1 MTVKDLIIELLNTD
15 INKEVSVEYP
25 TSNGKIVGNYSRYD
39 VADTIRVVE
48 CDYGIIIEV
57 A

>member
-1 MTVKDLIIELLNTD
+1 MTVKDLIIELLDTD

-39 VADTIRVVE
+39 VGDNIRLVE
-48 CDYGIIIEV
+48 CDYGVIIEV
-57 A
+57 E

>member
-1 MTVKDLIIELLNTD
+1 MTVKDLIIELLGID
-15 INKEVSVEYP
+15 MNKEVSVEYP
-25 TSNGKIVGNYSRYD
+25 ASNGKIVGNYSRYD

-48 CDYGIIIEV
+48 CDYGVIIEV